1 MGQLDTVELNPKYQI
16 PIPRRGSLSPAL
28 SPPTASPISAPRACS
43 ARRRRQISA
52 PPPAHRAAASP
63 PTAPPPA
70 RPPRSPL
77 STSPPRLSLYSR
89 RATRSVTAPGWGT
102 PPPLR
107 PRPPNPLSDSP
118 SPTPSSRLRSVIC
131 CAYNPSPTKP
141 ADTLVTFFAKDIEFS
156 EWKGDILA
164 ITITEKDLSK
174 DAYSKFEN
182 AVLKKLDGQLGGL
195 LSEAGVEEDFTGKTG
210 QSVVLR
216 LAGQGF
222 KRVGLIGLGQSASS
236 TAAASRGLRESVA
249 SVAKAA
255 QASSA
260 AIVLASPSGIQEE
273 FKLAA
278 LQSSRTVLGLYEDS
292 RYKSE
297 SKKVHLKHV
306 DIIGVSSGAKV
317 DQKLKYA
324 NDLSSG
330 VIFGR
335 ELVNSPANVLTPA
348 VLAEEASKIAST
360 FSDVF
365 TATVL
370 DVEKCKE
377 LKMGSYLG
385 VAAASANPPHFIHL
399 CYKPTD
405 GNVKRKLAIVGKGLT
420 FDSGGYNIKTGPGYS
435 IELMKFDMGGSAAV
449 FGAAKALGQI
459 KPPGVEVHFIV
470 AACENMISG
479 TGMRT
484 GDIVTAS
491 NGKTI
496 EGSSGQYVCATLPY
510 IRANIPI
517 IIVFR
522 ALGFVA
528 DKGILEHI
536 CYDFSDTQM
545 MELLRPS
552 LEEAFVIQNQQV
564 ALDYIG
570 KHGATVGVT
579 REKRIKY
586 AKEILQKEMLRV
598 GELCETK
605 KAYYFGYIIHRL
617 LMCALSRR
625 AEDDR
630 DHYGNK
636 RLDLAGPLLGGLF
649 RMLFRKL
656 TRDVRSYMQKSNQK
670 LQGLREELNAIVP
683 YLEEMRKK
691 KVERWDQF
699 VDVIEQIKKVAS
711 EIRPADFVPFRI
723 PVDQSDMSLRKL
735 EELTKELQSL
745 QKEKS
750 DRLKQVMEHLNTLHS
765 LCEVLGV
772 DFKQTVNEVLMWWSY
787 EQQSDVLI
795 ESDGANV

>member
-1 MGQLDTVELNPKYQI
+1 M
-16 PIPRRGSLSPAL
+16 R
-28 SPPTASPISAPRACS
+28 ASGGRPEDEVAV
-43 ARRRRQISA
+43 
-52 PPPAHRAAASP
+52 HRHG
-63 PTAPPPA
+63 
-70 RPPRSPL
+70 RLRSPL
-77 STSPPRLSLYSR
+77 RHNLDEGGGAGHCVLAVIANVTSDFIEESGPLPFNQVRLS
-89 RATRSVTAPGWGT
+89 
-102 PPPLR
+102 
-107 PRPPNPLSDSP
+107 D
-118 SPTPSSRLRSVIC
+118 
-131 CAYNPSPTKP
+131 CAYVAKNTVKVEALAAKGAHQPLKSS
-141 ADTLVTFFAKDIEFS
+141 LHRLLLGLGISSVTFFAKDIEFS

-164 ITITEKDLSK
+164 ITVTEKDLSK

-195 LSEAGVEEDFTGKTG
+195 LSEAGVEEDFTRKTG

-222 KRVGLIGLGQSASS
+222 KRVGLIGLGQSAPS
-236 TAAASRGLRESVA
+236 TAAASRGL
-249 SVAKAA
+249 
-255 QASSA
+255 
-260 AIVLASPSGIQEE
+260 
-273 FKLAA
+273 
-278 LQSSRTVLGLYEDS
+278 RTVLGLYEDS

-306 DIIGVSSGAKV
+306 DIIGVGSGAKV

-335 ELVNSPANVLTPA
+335 ELVNSPANVLTPDLLPVYLSQSSFVLSA

-564 ALDYIG
+564 ALDYIR

-649 RMLFRKL
+649 RMCVDNGKEVNFQFAIKAK
-656 TRDVRSYMQKSNQK
+656 TVTS
-670 LQGLREELNAIVP
+670 GLK
-683 YLEEMRKK
+683 Y
-691 KVERWDQF
+691 
-699 VDVIEQIKKVAS
+699 
-711 EIRPADFVPFRI
+711 
-723 PVDQSDMSLRKL
+723 SLA
-735 EELTKELQSL
+735 TG
-745 QKEKS
+745 
-750 DRLKQVMEHLNTLHS
+750 N
-765 LCEVLGV
+765 
-772 DFKQTVNEVLMWWSY
+772 
-787 EQQSDVLI
+787 
-795 ESDGANV
+795 